1 MRDLV
6 KSAKRD
12 RRDKWKE
19 NAQNDHRTGMWFVK
33 TTGELVQPG
42 GRSVV
47 VDGAEYEPFDYISR
61 KSRTGYSVSS
71 RKIAG

>member
-33 TTGELVQPG
+33 TTGELV
-42 GRSVV
+42 RRA
-47 VDGAEYEPFDYISR
+47 GAVPWWMAPNTNLSTTYHESLAPAIP
-61 KSRTGYSVSS
+61 
-71 RKIAG
+71 